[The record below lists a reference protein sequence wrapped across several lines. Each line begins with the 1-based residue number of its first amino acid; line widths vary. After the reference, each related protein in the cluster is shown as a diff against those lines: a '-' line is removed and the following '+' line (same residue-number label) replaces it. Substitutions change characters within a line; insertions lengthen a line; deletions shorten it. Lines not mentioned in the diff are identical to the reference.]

1 MRVVTFVGWLSWLV
15 HSTKEAKAMATVWAN
30 YPGSV
35 SGPENN
41 FPLPNQECVPMATW
55 ETEHAIRLELYKSV

>member
-1 MRVVTFVGWLSWLV
+1 MGWLSWSV
-15 HSTKEAKAMATVWAN
+15 YAAKEAQAMSIVFRWAG

-35 SGPENN
+35 SRPGCN